1 MNAETKLEFIT
12 EWRSAAQIDD
22 LKVLRFQQPINS
34 DIHFKGYE
42 LKIEDHNLW
51 RRLKTLWQL
60 SRHARVDYNS
70 ITLSAESITF
80 KMNANIRMKAKN
92 SAYNLL
98 NDMKITNE

>member
-1 MNAETKLEFIT
+1 MSGQSAETLTFKYQKTDTDYSILT
-12 EWRSAAQIDD
+12 AQN
-22 LKVLRFQQPINS
+22 IN
-34 DIHFKGYE
+34 DTDVYFKGYE

-60 SRHARVDYNS
+60 SRHMKVGHNS